1 MQNVIEGP
9 NLKNLAK
16 FEKIGQNLKIFEKIL
31 QFSTRFNSMPH
42 KYDHHISSI
51 FVTVAE
57 CCSPLWRT
65 FIGRYYISYA
75 SLHVKLTVCKNPH
88 FLGSPRKFMS
98 SPSVPL
104 LCR

>member
-16 FEKIGQNLKIFEKIL
+16 FEKIGKNLKK
-31 QFSTRFNSMPH
+31 FNSMPH
-42 KYDHHISSI
+42 KYDHHILSI
-51 FVTVAE
+51 FVAE

-75 SLHVKLTVCKNPH
+75 SLHVKLTVCKNPN